1 MSERRIGWGR
11 GPDGAEHKQPIED
24 VNTNPFE
31 RDRARV
37 AARHAAAAATAV
49 DTKRIKQDE
58 QRHFAA
64 RHRQTPSK
72 SAVMDPTLADA
83 YDKHHADRQARRN
96 LSATEVHGVTSLL
109 ALRAM
114 IEFWQRNA
122 DSAVNFFESEF
133 NYTSLTNCFVTRVF
147 GRHQAPT
154 PETVSDSFFE
164 CREGN
169 HLELPRVVDANGGIV
184 RRRGEPQPIPP
195 TLYPKFIWPQE
206 EAAARDA
213 ELQEAFAVMTGTSTR
228 RKAEDA
234 TNKAKPLAELQKEVR
249 SQFKPDALPAD
260 VIGSRVL

>member
-1 MSERRIGWGR
+1 MSERRKGWGR
-11 GPDGAEHKQPIED
+11 GPEAEHKQPIED
-24 VNTNPFE
+24 ININPFE

-58 QRHFAA
+58 QRHFDAT
-64 RHRQTPSK
+64 HRQTPSH
-72 SAVMDPTLADA
+72 SAVMDPSLAA
-83 YDKHHADRQARRN
+83 ASKNYHADRLARRN
-96 LSATEVHGVTSLL
+96 QATSEVRGVTSML

-122 DSAVNFFESEF
+122 DSAINFFESEF

-147 GRHQAPT
+147 GRHQPPT

-195 TLYPKFIWPQE
+195 TLYPKFVWPQE
-206 EAAARDA
+206 EAAAREA
-213 ELQEAFAVMTGTSTR
+213 ELQEAFTIMLGTNAR

-234 TNKAKPLAELQKEVR
+234 ANRKVPLAEMQKQVR
-249 SQFKPDALPAD
+249 AGYKPDALPAD
-260 VIGSRVL
+260 LIGSKVL